1 MEGGPPVFPRDS
13 SCPAVLWIPLTVSG
27 FRIRN
32 YHPLRCAFPYTSA
45 SLQQYRYEV
54 RTPKILL
61 SSVWPVPRSLATTCG
76 IAFAFSSSPYLDV
89 SVQEVPLPYLCIQYG
104 MPKLYFGGLL
114 HSDICGSLPAYGSP
128 QHFVVCH
135 VLLRLPVPRHS
146 PCALLS
152 LTFKLCVLSL
162 DLIVVFFTHFF
173 F

>member
-1 MEGGPPVFPRDS
+1 MLP
-13 SCPAVLWIPLTVSG
+13 
-27 FRIRN
+27 
-32 YHPLRCAFPYTSA
+32 
-45 SLQQYRYEV
+45 
-54 RTPKILL
+54 
-61 SSVWPVPRSLATTCG
+61 SVWPVPRSLATTCG

-89 SVQEVPLPYLCIQYG
+89 SVQEVPLPYLLIQYG

-135 VLLRLPVPRHS
+135 VLHRLPVPRHS

-173 F
+173 FLIFLLISKKKLALILFYRFSVQFSRFSFLVSFWDTGGLKWT